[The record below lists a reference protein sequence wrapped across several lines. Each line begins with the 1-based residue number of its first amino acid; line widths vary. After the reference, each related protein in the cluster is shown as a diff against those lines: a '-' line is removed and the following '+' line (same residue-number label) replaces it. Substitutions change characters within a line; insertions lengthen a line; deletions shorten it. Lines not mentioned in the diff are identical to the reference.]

1 MMAVT
6 GDSSEAWA
14 LACPVLA
21 KLFLGTLPW
30 EQPHETHILSEFFFL
45 CTHLKCL
52 DSCFSEVAVLWEN
65 ISNQN
70 EVRFVSSYQR
80 VVSL

>member
-30 EQPHETHILSEFFFL
+30 EQPHETHILSEVFFF
-45 CTHLKCL
+45 
-52 DSCFSEVAVLWEN
+52 VLN
-65 ISNQN
+65 
-70 EVRFVSSYQR
+70 
-80 VVSL
+80 